1 MSRTERP
8 AFQQRFVEVGIPALL
23 AAGFAASLLIGAEPA
38 APALAEPAVPAQVA
52 PPAPKQVAPVAPK
65 PAEPAVPALVEPVY
79 PANVQ
84 PASPAAVQPPA
95 PVQNP
100 PPSPATRLPNYP
112 AVANPRIPA
121 VVNPPSPAPR
131 TPIAPNV
138 AEPRVPA
145 LATPADAAVA
155 SLRLLPATAAAP
167 ARFEARG
174 LPPEQTAA
182 VAGIEP
188 DDPHWQRLF
197 VVTVV
202 PEGTLEAPAEALPP
216 VAGKYVLA
224 EGVVR
229 FTPAFAPRPG
239 TRYRAVSFDSAGR
252 AVDSAVLSL
261 PAPPPAAPTSVSAV
275 FPTAE
280 TIPENLL
287 RFYVQFSAPMSRG
300 EAYERLRLKDDRGQ
314 EVDLAVLEVGE
325 ELWDRDGKRL
335 TLLLDPGRIKRG
347 VKPRED
353 LGTALVAGRRFT
365 LEVDQAWR
373 DADGKPLA
381 AAATKSFAVSPPVR
395 EAIDPAQWRVSS
407 PAAGAREPLVVRFP
421 RPLDRALVERTF
433 TVESPA
439 GTAVPGV
446 VTIADA
452 ERAWSFQPDRPWPA
466 GEGIVSID
474 PALEDVAGNR
484 IGRAFEV
491 LLVGPA
497 PTSEPGAAP
506 QAYRLPF
513 RTAAPPPAPAP

>member
-1 MSRTERP
+1 MSRTVRA

-23 AAGFAASLLIGAEPA
+23 AVGFAASLLVGADPV
-38 APALAEPAVPAQVA
+38 APAPAEPAVPAPVA
-52 PPAPKQVAPVAPK
+52 PPSPKPVAPVAPK
-65 PAEPAVPALVEPVY
+65 PAEPAVPAPVEPVY
-79 PANVQ
+79 PADVQ
-84 PASPAAVQPPA
+84 PTYPGLTQPAVPA
-95 PVQNP
+95 QNP
-100 PPSPATRLPNYP
+100 
-112 AVANPRIPA
+112 
-121 VVNPPSPAPR
+121 PPSPAPR
-131 TPIAPNV
+131 TPNYPAPNRPRETAVATPASPAPRAPIAPSV

-145 LATPADAAVA
+145 LATPADPAVA
-155 SLRLLPATAAAP
+155 SLRLLPATTDAP

-174 LPPEQTAA
+174 LPSEQTAA

-202 PEGTLEAPAEALPP
+202 PEGTLEAPAEPLPP
-216 VAGKYVLA
+216 VAGKYAFV

-229 FTPAFAPRPG
+229 FTPSFAPRPG

-261 PAPPPAAPTSVSAV
+261 PAAAPAAPTSVAAIH
-275 FPTAE
+275 PTAE

-314 EVDLAVLEVGE
+314 VVELAVLEVGE
-325 ELWDRDGKRL
+325 ELWDREGKRL

-365 LEVDQAWR
+365 LEIDQAWR
-373 DADGKPLA
+373 DADGRPLA
-381 AAATKSFAVSPPVR
+381 AAAAKPFAVSPPIR
-395 EAIDPAQWRVSS
+395 EAIDPAQWRVST
-407 PAAGAREPLVVRFP
+407 PVAGSQQALVIRFP

-433 TVESPA
+433 TVESPE

-446 VTIADA
+446 VTISDA
-452 ERAWSFQPDRPWPA
+452 ERTWSFQPDRPWPA
-466 GEGIVSID
+466 GGGVVSID

-497 PTSEPGAAP
+497 PSSEPGVAP
-506 QAYRLPF
+506 RPHRLPF
-513 RTAAPPPAPAP
+513 RVSAPPPAPAP